1 MMVSRA
7 GVAVCVAAVVGWA
20 TVARAAVVSNYETTP
35 PGI

>member
-20 TVARAAVVSNYETTP
+20 TVARAADDDWKH
-35 PGI
+35 